1 MMKNVGILTWI
12 TYENYG
18 TFLQC
23 YAMNKTI
30 AKFDFNV
37 ETIQYIPRKTPNSMI
52 TLESNSVIKYYFKR
66 FFKKI
71 FNKKTIPILYEAMS
85 ERHTNF
91 NNFKNNYINLTDK
104 FFTSSQLFTL
114 NDKYDYFV
122 CGSDQIWSPLVFD
135 SHFFLDFVTN
145 KNKKIAYAPSIGTN
159 NINNTFIKQKIKELI
174 NDFDKVSIRENSG
187 KQIIKEL
194 TGNDVP
200 VVLDPTMLLDYT
212 EWDELADNDYCV
224 PEKYILCY
232 FLGCNE
238 KYWKY
243 IKQLSKKENMPLVV
257 LPVFNNDF
265 ERSEYVLK
273 DVGPS
278 QFITL
283 VRNATF
289 ICTDS
294 FHGSIFSILYKKP
307 FAVFSRF
314 TKRDAWNQNSR
325 IDTLCENLKLTNRR
339 VTKYQTLLT
348 IFENTIDWHETYS
361 ELEKLRKESMSYLNS
376 AFNKT
381 DTNNFSITNTCSGC
395 GACAAVCK
403 RNAISIKYNEEGFLQ
418 SYIDNSKCIKCKN
431 CRMVCPFYTIVGKKI
446 TKENLLYAVNSKDP
460 KVLKVSSSGGIGYE
474 LMKYFKTQNNSVT
487 GCIYDKNTLKAK
499 GISINN
505 NVIKQFDLK
514 AFQGSKYI
522 QSDYTDVFKELKY
535 ITGGIITGLPCQIA
549 AAHNYLCKIGRRDEF
564 FLVDLICHGVP
575 SQLLWEKY
583 ILESKKKFN
592 FSENPEIIFRNKPLG
607 WAQRFISL
615 ASGGK
620 EINISS
626 KKDLFYAFFLTGNC
640 YAVSCYEC
648 NYRDSSCADL
658 RIADYW
664 NPKYYKT
671 NSNGLS
677 MCIPVTENGKELL
690 IKLQETNRIT
700 CELADI
706 QDMFRYQQT
715 ENTFIPLERNELISA
730 FNTYKTLKQ
739 LKDKYL
745 TVYNLQTKIGKF
757 GAFLIKIKKTIK
769 Q

>member
-1 MMKNVGILTWI
+1 MKNVGILTWI

-23 YAMNKTI
+23 YALNKTI
-30 AKFDFNV
+30 AKLNYNV
-37 ETIQYIPRKTPNSMI
+37 DTIQYIPRKTPNSII
-52 TLESNSVIKYYFKR
+52 TLKSSSVIKYYTKR
-66 FFKKI
+66 FFNKFFHKK
-71 FNKKTIPILYEAMS
+71 PAPLLYETMS
-85 ERHTNF
+85 ERHKNF
-91 NNFKNNYINLTDK
+91 NIFKSKYIHLTDK
-104 FFTSSQLFTL
+104 LFTASQLFTL
-114 NDKYDYFV
+114 NDKYDYFI
-122 CGSDQIWSPLVFD
+122 CGSDQIWSPLIFD
-135 SHFFLDFVTN
+135 SHYFLDFVTN

-159 NINNTFIKQKIKELI
+159 HIKNIFIKQKIKELI
-174 NDFDKVSIRENSG
+174 NDFNKVSIRENSG
-187 KQIIKEL
+187 KQIIMKL
-194 TGNDVP
+194 TGKDVP
-200 VVLDPTMLLDYT
+200 VVLDPTMLLNSS
-212 EWDELADNDYCV
+212 EWDELSDKNYTV

-232 FLGCNE
+232 FLGYNE
-238 KYWKY
+238 EYWKQ
-243 IKQLSKKENMPLVV
+243 IKKLSQETNIPLVV
-257 LPVFNNDF
+257 LPVYNNDF
-265 ERSEYVLK
+265 KRSKYVPQ

-278 QFITL
+278 QFISL
-283 VRNATF
+283 VKNAEF

-314 TKRDAWNQNSR
+314 TKKDAWNQNSR
-325 IDTLCENLKLTNRR
+325 IDTLCENLKLENRR
-339 VTKYQTLLT
+339 VTKYQTLLM
-348 IFENTIDWHETYS
+348 IFEKTIDWDEPYL
-361 ELEKLRKESMSYLNS
+361 ELEKLRKESTLYLNS
-376 AFNKT
+376 AFGNT
-381 DTNNFSITNTCSGC
+381 ETNNFSITNTCCGC
-395 GACAAVCK
+395 GACAAICEK
-403 RNAISIKYNEEGFLQ
+403 KAISIKHNEEGFLQ
-418 SYIDNSKCIKCKN
+418 SYIDNSKCVKCKK
-431 CRMVCPFYTIVGKKI
+431 CRMVCPFYTIASKKI
-446 TKENLLYAVNSKDP
+446 TKKDSLYAVKSTDP
-460 KVLKVSSSGGIGYE
+460 KVLQVSSSGGIGYE
-474 LMKYFKTQNNSVT
+474 LMNYFKTTNNSVT

-499 GISINN
+499 GISVKNSL
-505 NVIKQFDLK
+505 IKQFDLK
-514 AFQGSKYI
+514 EFQGSKYI
-522 QSDYTDVFKELKY
+522 QSDYTDVFNELKDL
-535 ITGGIITGLPCQIA
+535 TGGIITGLPCQIA
-549 AAHNYLCKIGRRDEF
+549 AVHNYLSRIGRREEF

-575 SQLLWEKY
+575 SQSLWEKY

-607 WAQRFISL
+607 WAQMFISL